1 MCQTYFD
8 HFFAVGKVDIGM
20 GIYNMSVKYTHYE
33 SIYTVDS
40 DEALREY
47 GHVSVSLVVWML
59 SVFDIRFGLLV
70 FLVSRLQGRL

>member
-1 MCQTYFD
+1 M
-8 HFFAVGKVDIGM
+8 
-20 GIYNMSVKYTHYE
+20 
-33 SIYTVDS
+33 DS

-70 FLVSRLQGRL
+70 FLVSRLQVRL